1 MRMLDLAWMS
11 LLSLISWAQMMCLR
25 YLRERIRVLEM
36 RQRYGVREPMDLA
49 DLSSKEE
56 GD

>member
-1 MRMLDLAWMS
+1 MLDLAWMS